1 MKRRCKSL
9 ESNNPSMEKKTN
21 KNLEDKNA
29 GKRKKKKTNKKLV
42 CYKDNTRIGNKRNSK
57 REDFVFN

>member
-1 MKRRCKSL
+1 MQ
-9 ESNNPSMEKKTN
+9 EK
-21 KNLEDKNA
+21 E
-29 GKRKKKKTNKKLV
+29 KKKTNKKLV